1 MKKINHLESARKTIN
16 LESEGLKNLAKTLNK
31 DFSILCDYLLTTKG
45 RIICL
50 GVGKSGHIANKISA
64 TLSSTGSPAFFISAA
79 EALHGNVGAITKKDS
94 VIIFSHSGESDEVI
108 NLFPTLRN
116 IKCNV
121 FSVTGNPRST
131 ISQQS
136 TVNIDTGVLVEA
148 CPLDLAPTTS
158 TTAALAIG
166 DAIAVALLE
175 AKDFKSDDFAK
186 FHPGGKLGKR
196 LLLKVKDI
204 MHQGKEMP
212 KVLPTTYLSEVLVEI
227 SSKGLGIALIIDT
240 NNKLKG
246 VFTDGD
252 LRRAMHSKLEI
263 HKTKITEVMSKKVK
277 TIDESALATKAIDIM
292 QMNEIYVLVALDE
305 AKKPSGIIRMHDLLQ
320 SGLV

>member
-16 LESEGLKNLAKTLNK
+16 LEAEGLKNLAKTLNI

-64 TLSSTGSPAFFISAA
+64 TLSSTGSPAFFVSAA
-79 EALHGNVGAITKKDS
+79 EALHGDVGAITKKDS

-136 TVNIDTGVLVEA
+136 KINIDTGVLVEA

-186 FHPGGKLGKR
+186 SHPGGKLGKR

-227 SSKGLGIALIIDT
+227 SSKGLGIAAIIDT

-263 HKTKITEVMSKKVK
+263 HKTKITEVMSNKVK
-277 TIDESALATKAIDIM
+277 TIDESALATKAIEIM

-305 AKKPSGIIRMHDLLQ
+305 TKKPSGIIRMHDLLK

>member
-1 MKKINHLESARKTIN
+1 MRKINYLKSARKTIN
-16 LESEGLKNLAKTLNK
+16 LESEGLKRLAKSLNK
-31 DFSILCDYLLTTKG
+31 DFSILCEYLLNSRG

-50 GVGKSGHIANKISA
+50 GVGKSGHIANKTSA
-64 TLSSTGSPAFFISAA
+64 TLSSTGSPAFFINAA
-79 EALHGNVGAITKKDS
+79 EALHGDVGSITKKDS

-108 NLFPTLRN
+108 NLLPTLRDL
-116 IKCNV
+116 KCNI
-121 FSVTGNPRST
+121 FSITGNPRST

-136 TVNIDTGVLVEA
+136 IVNIDTGVLEEA

-175 AKDFKSDDFAK
+175 AKGFKSDDFAK
-186 FHPGGKLGKR
+186 SHPGGKLGKR

-204 MHQGKEMP
+204 MHQGKDMP
-212 KVLPTTYLSEVLVEI
+212 KVLPNSYLSEVLIEV
-227 SSKGLGIALIIDT
+227 SSKGLGIALVIDKK
-240 NNKLKG
+240 NKLKG

-252 LRRAMHSKLEI
+252 LRRSLNSKVEI
-263 HKTKITEVMSKKVK
+263 HKTKITDVMSKKVK
-277 TIDESALATKAIDIM
+277 TIDESSLATEAIEIM
-292 QMNEIYVLVALDE
+292 QENEIYVLVAMNKSKE
-305 AKKPSGIIRMHDLLQ
+305 PSGIIRMHDLLK

>member
-1 MKKINHLESARKTIN
+1 MKKINYLKSAKRTLN
-16 LESEGLKNLAKTLNK
+16 LESDALKRLSESLNK
-31 DFSILCDYLLTTKG
+31 DFSALCEYLLNSKG

-50 GVGKSGHIANKISA
+50 GVGKSGHIANKTSA
-64 TLSSTGSPAFFISAA
+64 TLSSTGSPAFFINAA
-79 EALHGNVGAITKKDS
+79 EAMHGDVGAITKKDS

-108 NLFPTLRN
+108 NLLPTLRN
-116 IKCNV
+116 VKCNI
-121 FSVTGNPRST
+121 FSITGNPKST
-131 ISQQS
+131 IGLQS
-136 TVNIDTGVLVEA
+136 IINIDTGISQEA

-175 AKDFKSDDFAK
+175 AKGFQSDDFAK
-186 FHPGGKLGKR
+186 SHPGGKLGKR

-212 KVLPTTYLSEVLVEI
+212 KVLPSSSLSEVLLEV
-227 SSKGLGIALIIDT
+227 SLKGLGIALVIDS
-240 NNKLKG
+240 NNRLKG

-252 LRRAMHSKLEI
+252 LRRALNSKIEI
-263 HKTKITEVMSKKVK
+263 HETKITDVMSKKVK
-277 TIDESALATKAIDIM
+277 TIDESSLATKAIEIM
-292 QMNEIYVLVALDE
+292 QQNEIYVLVAMSKD
-305 AKKPSGIIRMHDLLQ
+305 KKPTGIIRMHDLLK

>member
-1 MKKINHLESARKTIN
+1 MKQINYLKSAKRTIN
-16 LESEGLKNLAKTLNK
+16 LESEALKKVAKSLNK
-31 DFSILCDYLLTTKG
+31 DFSALCESLLNSKG

-50 GVGKSGHIANKISA
+50 GVGKSGHIANKTSA
-64 TLSSTGSPAFFISAA
+64 TLSSTGSPAFFVNAG
-79 EALHGNVGAITKKDS
+79 EAMHGDVGAITKNDS

-108 NLFPTLRN
+108 NLLPTLKN
-116 IKCNV
+116 VKCNI
-121 FSVTGNPRST
+121 FSITGNPQST

-136 TVNIDTGVLVEA
+136 IINIDTGISEEA

-175 AKDFKSDDFAK
+175 AKGFQSDDFAK
-186 FHPGGKLGKR
+186 SHPGGKLGKR

-204 MHQGKEMP
+204 MHQGEEMP
-212 KVLPTTYLSEVLVEI
+212 KVSPNSLLPEVLLEV
-227 SSKGLGIALIIDT
+227 SSKGLGIALVID
-240 NNKLKG
+240 NNNNLIG

-252 LRRAMHSKLEI
+252 LRRALNSKIKI
-263 HKTKITEVMSKKVK
+263 HETKITDVMSKKVK
-277 TIDESALATKAIDIM
+277 TIDESSLATKAIEIM
-292 QMNEIYVLVALDE
+292 QQNEIYVLVAIRKD
-305 AKKPSGIIRMHDLLQ
+305 KKPIGIIRMHDLLK